1 MKNSFILLGISIFI
15 FCIVLFSI
23 LYMVL
28 NTNNHNNH
36 NNNNTN
42 NSNNN
47 NSNNNNSNNNN
58 NNNSNN
64 SNYLNNNSNHNSNNL
79 NNNNRNNNN
88 EYSNN
93 NNIYN
98 DYNKDPNYNLI
109 YSEYQILGTL
119 SSIKS
124 DPETIILPLYGKRVK
139 SYRWKYFTKVN
150 NDLRIDIQK
159 KRNNTLES
167 CMKECEMLEN
177 GETIKIPA
185 YTDTDF
191 IVQLYDYELPF

>member
-1 MKNSFILLGISIFI
+1 MKNTFILLGISVFI
-15 FCIVLFSI
+15 FVILIVTILYIVLS
-23 LYMVL
+23 
-28 NTNNHNNH
+28 NTNNKHTDNNNNHRNNNNNHNNSDEFVK
-36 NNNNTN
+36 
-42 NSNNN
+42 NS
-47 NSNNNNSNNNN
+47 
-58 NNNSNN
+58 
-64 SNYLNNNSNHNSNNL
+64 
-79 NNNNRNNNN
+79 
-88 EYSNN
+88 
-93 NNIYN
+93 NIYN

-124 DPETIILPLYGKRVK
+124 EPETIILPLYGKRVK

-159 KRNNTLES
+159 QRNNTLES

-185 YTDTDF
+185 YTNTDF